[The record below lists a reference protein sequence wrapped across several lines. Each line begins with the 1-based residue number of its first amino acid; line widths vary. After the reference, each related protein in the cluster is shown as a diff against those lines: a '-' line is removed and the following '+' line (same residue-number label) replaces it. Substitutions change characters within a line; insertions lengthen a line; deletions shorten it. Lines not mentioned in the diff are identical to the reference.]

1 MGGLTLMSKMIAVED
16 FEALTDE
23 IGKAIYIDV
32 AKWHL
37 YLAEAHLDK
46 LLAERLSPLLQQN
59 TVNEQQ
65 VTQILADIPV
75 KVGGGKREISL
86 LDLVPTQCQANL
98 LNLLEEF
105 QRRL

>member
-1 MGGLTLMSKMIAVED
+1 MSKVIATED

-23 IGKAIYIDV
+23 IGKSIYIDV

-59 TVNEQQ
+59 TVNAQQ
-65 VTQILADIPV
+65 VSQILAEIPV
-75 KVGGGKREISL
+75 KVGGGKQEISL
-86 LDLVPTQCQANL
+86 LELVPAQCQTNL
-98 LNLLEEF
+98 LDLLEEF